1 MKVLI
6 DQDLCTA
13 TGSARRSARQNS
25 SFSTASPTSETPT
38 AHRCSM
44 AATRR
49 STPRYSMQCW
59 MPPKNVP
66 ASASSSTRNLD
77 TAAALGR
84 AVGVGAARVFWHAY
98 LVDGSSP
105 KKHEPEPGVPDSVR
119 SDGRAAIAV
128 TLLALFLIGFLISRL
143 V

>member
-1 MKVLI
+1 MLNGGDTEIHPALLDAVL
-6 DQDLCTA
+6 D
-13 TGSARRSARQNS
+13 
-25 SFSTASPTSETPT
+25 
-38 AHRCSM
+38 
-44 AATRR
+44 AAEER
-49 STPRYSMQCW
+49 PGECI
-59 MPPKNVP
+59 
-66 ASASSSTRNLD
+66 SSTRNLD